1 MSMFLFYFVTV
12 TMEMDSVD
20 SEQTAKK
27 RRLEE
32 LTPDDNKAAKNVIS
46 FNAFNTKLLSNIFS
60 MVELKD
66 LAALGSSNKRFNQIA
81 RKVFSEKFQDGLF
94 EIRANQPL
102 IIVAGILRCFNNQIT
117 KLAICYGVN
126 SNVNVKI
133 DVLVDK
139 YCRQVLTEIQFSDVG
154 LYSSTRAF
162 IFPFRNVTHLMIRS
176 GLLSGKLVDI
186 ATQFPNVTHIHFCE
200 SVQPGGAK

>member
-1 MSMFLFYFVTV
+1 MFLFFFILYFVTV

-20 SEQTAKK
+20 PEQTAKK

-32 LTPDDNKAAKNVIS
+32 LTPDDNNAVENVIS
-46 FNAFNTKLLSNIFS
+46 FSAFNAKLLSNIFS

-81 RKVFSEKFQDGLF
+81 RKVFSEKFQDRLF
-94 EIRANQPL
+94 EIRAIQPL
-102 IIVAGILRCFNNQIT
+102 IIVAGILPCFKNQIT
-117 KLAICYGVN
+117 RLAIFYGVN

-154 LYSSTRAF
+154 LYSSHEHSSF
-162 IFPFRNVTHLMIRS
+162 
-176 GLLSGKLVDI
+176 
-186 ATQFPNVTHIHFCE
+186 HF
-200 SVQPGGAK
+200 VM